1 MEADLVLYNG
11 VIYDIVNIS
20 PAQALAVRAGKVL
33 KKGSD
38 REILPLLSPKGRAI
52 NLRGATVIPGL
63 VDGHFH
69 LLGYAMRLISLDLSG
84 LQSKEKVLENV
95 KAKTLSTPKGQWIIG
110 GGWDRNLWPDP
121 SFPTRSDLDQVAPE
135 NPVALYSKDGHTLWL
150 NSLALERLGITPLT
164 PDPPGGKIE
173 RDQSGQPT
181 GILKEK
187 AVEMVR
193 RTVEAPSSPL
203 LQQAVEEAMETL
215 IRKGL
220 VGLHNCEDERA
231 LALLQEMK
239 KQGKL
244 KMRILHHI
252 PAENLEAAIRL
263 GIKSGFGDEYLR
275 IGGVKIFADGSLGSR
290 TAAMLEPYL
299 GEPENLGILTL
310 TREELEE
317 LVLKAGRAGLSVA
330 VHAIGDRANR
340 IVLDVLEK
348 APPLRHRI
356 EHVQLLTPEDLPRL
370 AKLGVIAS
378 MQPIHA
384 TSDMEMAERYWGR
397 ERCRWAYA
405 WRSLLKEGT
414 VLAFGSDCPVEPPD
428 PLLGIHAAVT
438 RRRLDGSPG
447 PEGWFPE
454 QRLRVEEAIKAYTWG
469 NAFASGEEKIRG
481 TLAPSMLADLTI
493 LSEDIFRTSPE
504 RIPTIEVLGTIV
516 GGEVLFIHPSLL
528 N

>member
-11 VIYDIVNIS
+11 VVYDMVS
-20 PAQALAVRAGKVL
+20 PSPGKAIAIRAGKVL
-33 KKGSD
+33 RIGSNQ
-38 REILPLLSPKGRAI
+38 EILSLLGPEGLAI
-52 NLRGATVIPGL
+52 DLKGATAIPGL

-84 LQSKEKVLENV
+84 LDSKEKVLEKV
-95 KAKTLSTPKGQWIIG
+95 AAKAFSTPPGQWITG

-121 SFPTRSDLDQVAPE
+121 SFPTCKDLDRVSPH
-135 NPVALYSKDGHTLWL
+135 NPVALYSKDGHTIWL
-150 NSLALERLGITPLT
+150 NSLALRELGITPST
-164 PDPPGGKIE
+164 PDPPGGVIE
-173 RDQSGQPT
+173 RDPHGQPT

-187 AVEMVR
+187 AVKMVR
-193 RTVEAPSSPL
+193 QAMEAPSSPL
-203 LQQAVEEAMETL
+203 LQQAVEEALESL

-239 KQGKL
+239 NQGKL

-252 PAENLEAAIRL
+252 PAENLEAAVKL
-263 GIKSGFGDEYLR
+263 GIKSGFGDDYLR

-299 GEPENLGILTL
+299 EEPENLGILIL
-310 TREELEE
+310 TREELEA
-317 LVLKAGRAGLSVA
+317 LVLKAGEAGLSVA
-330 VHAIGDRANR
+330 IHAIGDRANR
-340 IVLDVLEK
+340 VVLDVLEK
-348 APPLRHRI
+348 APRLRHRI
-356 EHVQLLTPEDLPRL
+356 EHVQLLAPEDMPRL
-370 AKLGVIAS
+370 AKLGIVAS

-384 TSDMEMAERYWGR
+384 TSDMEMAERYWGK

-405 WRSLLKEGT
+405 WRSLLEEGT
-414 VLAFGSDCPVEPPD
+414 ILAFGSDCPVEPPD

-454 QRLRVEEAIKAYTWG
+454 QRLKVEEAVRAYTWG
-469 NAFASGEEKIRG
+469 NAFAAGEEKKRG
-481 TLAPSMLADLTI
+481 TLAPNMLADISI
-493 LSEDIFRTSPE
+493 LSEDIFRIPPE
-504 RIPTIEVLGTIV
+504 KIPATEVLGTVI
-516 GGEVLFIHPSLL
+516 GGEIAFIHASISP
-528 N
+528 